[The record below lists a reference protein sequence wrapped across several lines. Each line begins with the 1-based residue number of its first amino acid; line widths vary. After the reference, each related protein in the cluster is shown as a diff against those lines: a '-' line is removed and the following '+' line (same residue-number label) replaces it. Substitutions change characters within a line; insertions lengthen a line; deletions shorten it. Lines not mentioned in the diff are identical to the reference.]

1 MSNFDDKDLLIRQ
14 ALDNA
19 YDIAFASD
27 EGVET
32 DSLSED
38 IKRALERLSEKS
50 NAASGAFTNIIT
62 GLAIKSALPQLD
74 VRYHQ
79 TGIQE
84 PQHFNHR
91 GISEKLI
98 YPWLSAKEFNG
109 AKSGWQVRTLE
120 RPKPYLLDYAE
131 NIAAIKEPFL
141 AVYDA
146 ISTGEADS
154 GEALAF
160 ILKEQIEL
168 RRKKQIEL
176 VKPNISQIDH
186 ICEVMQAHFF
196 YKFSGKGAS
205 RLPVLAIHALY
216 DLIMPEMRRFD
227 GKSLLELNEQSAA
240 DSQTGS
246 AGDIEIIDAVTADV
260 VEAIEIKH
268 NIKVDD
274 VIIKDSGKKA
284 SKANVSRYYI
294 LTTYKNCTPGDDERA
309 AIERLLDKTGCQV
322 IVNGVLPTIKYYL
335 RLLDRPERFLVRY
348 AEALETDGNIAF
360 EHREAWNSLF
370 LD

>member
-1 MSNFDDKDLLIRQ
+1 MANKDTLIRE
-14 ALDNA
+14 ALDAA
-19 YDIAFASD
+19 YDIAFSSV

-32 DSLSED
+32 PSLD
-38 IKRALERLSEKS
+38 DDLKQALERLSEKS
-50 NAASGAFTNIIT
+50 KAASGAFTNIIT
-62 GLAIKSALPQLD
+62 GLAIKAALPELD

-79 TGIQE
+79 TGIQD

-91 GISEKLI
+91 GVSEKLV

-131 NIAAIKEPFL
+131 NIATIKEPFL

-146 ISTGEADS
+146 ISVGKADA
-154 GEALAF
+154 GEALAYV
-160 ILKEQIEL
+160 LKEQIEL

-176 VKPNISQIDH
+176 VKPNISQIEH
-186 ICEVMQAHFF
+186 ICEVMHAHFF
-196 YKFSGKGAS
+196 YKYSGKGAS

-227 GKSLLELNEQSAA
+227 GKSLLDLNEQSAA

-246 AGDIEIIDAVTADV
+246 AGDIEIVDASTSDV

-284 SKANVSRYYI
+284 SKANVGRYYI
-294 LTTYKNCTPGDDERA
+294 LTTYRNCTPGDDERA

-335 RLLDRPERFLVRY
+335 RLLDRPERFLVKY

-360 EHREAWNSLF
+360 EHREAWNALF